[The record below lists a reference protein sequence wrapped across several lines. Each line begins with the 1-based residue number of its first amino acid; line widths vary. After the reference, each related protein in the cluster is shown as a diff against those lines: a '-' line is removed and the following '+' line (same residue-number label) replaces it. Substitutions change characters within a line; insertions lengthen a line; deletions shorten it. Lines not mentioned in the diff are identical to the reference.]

1 MGGLSVGGVE
11 ADGFE
16 WEAEG
21 AIVGFG
27 DEVEGVADNV
37 VDFSVFLEDIS
48 LGLGRKKSD
57 LRKGSTRLFGAW
69 GNAGPL
75 ATKIARIR
83 GCS

>member
-1 MGGLSVGGVE
+1 LGGLSVRGVE

-37 VDFSVFLEDIS
+37 VDFRVFLEDIS
-48 LGLGRKKSD
+48 
-57 LRKGSTRLFGAW
+57 
-69 GNAGPL
+69 
-75 ATKIARIR
+75 
-83 GCS
+83 